1 MKIILKLLVIFLP
14 WKLKRLCLNYFWKYQ
29 IHPKAHIGFSFIYPK
44 KLIME
49 EGAQIGHLNVA
60 IHLEQIQMGKDT
72 IISQQNWITGFPLK
86 DCSNFYDFP
95 NRRPYLIMEEGS
107 AISKKHHID
116 CTDLLTIGK
125 FTSIG
130 GYGTQ
135 ILTHSTSLQHNEQA
149 CGPITIG
156 HHCFI
161 GTRSVILPNS
171 ILPDQSVLGAGA
183 VMKKQFTQSFCLYGG
198 VPAKFIKEMDMN
210 YAFFHR
216 TYRP

>member
-95 NRRPYLIMEEGS
+95 NR
-107 AISKKHHID
+107 
-116 CTDLLTIGK
+116 
-125 FTSIG
+125 
-130 GYGTQ
+130 
-135 ILTHSTSLQHNEQA
+135 
-149 CGPITIG
+149 
-156 HHCFI
+156 
-161 GTRSVILPNS
+161 LP
-171 ILPDQSVLGAGA
+171 
-183 VMKKQFTQSFCLYGG
+183 
-198 VPAKFIKEMDMN
+198 
-210 YAFFHR
+210 
-216 TYRP
+216 